1 MAIQSSDTL
10 HCLKRTQSL
19 PIGLPEA
26 WTFFSNPANL
36 GRITPDWLAFSLT
49 CPPLS
54 VMYAGQILTYTIRPF
69 PGLLLRWVTEIT
81 HAREPFFFVD
91 EQRIGPYR
99 FWHHQHIFQ
108 ETKGGVEMSDIVHY
122 ALPLGPIGNLI
133 HAVWVRRRLH
143 GIFDYRREILADI
156 FA

>member
-1 MAIQSSDTL
+1 MAIQYSDTL
-10 HCLKRTQSL
+10 HCLTRAQSL
-19 PIGLPEA
+19 PLGLPEA
-26 WTFFSNPANL
+26 WAFFSNPSNL
-36 GRITPDWLAFSLT
+36 CRITPNWLAFSLT
-49 CPPLS
+49 CPPPS
-54 VMYAGQILTYTIRPF
+54 AMYAGQIMTYTIRPF

-81 HAREPFFFVD
+81 HVREPFFFVD

-108 ETKGGVEMSDIVHY
+108 ETKEGVEVSDIVHY

-133 HAVWVRRRLH
+133 HAVWARRRLH
-143 GIFDYRREILADI
+143 GIFDYRRNILADI